1 MTWQNQAAATAPAD
15 DERRLDL
22 LLWRHAEAEYGFPD
36 HTRKLTKRGEQ
47 QARQMAAWL
56 IKHAPKNLR
65 IVVSPATRCQQ
76 TASALG
82 LPFETDPRLST
93 NGNASDL
100 LSVAGWPVGT
110 ADEVPSLASARSTR
124 DAVLI
129 VGHQPTL
136 GRTAARLLSGAET
149 EWSIKKGA
157 LWWLSCRQR
166 YERTENVLR
175 AALLPEHL
183 ENTLER

>member
-100 LSVAGWPVGT
+100 LSVAGWPVGP
-110 ADEVPSLASARSTR
+110 ADEVPSLASALSTR
-124 DAVLI
+124 DAVII

-136 GRTAARLLSGAET
+136 GRAAARLLSGAEAD
-149 EWSIKKGA
+149 WSIKKGA
-157 LWWLSCRQR
+157 LWWLVCRAHFGANQTHL
-166 YERTENVLR
+166 RTVLSH
-175 AALLPEHL
+175 EDCV
-183 ENTLER
+183 